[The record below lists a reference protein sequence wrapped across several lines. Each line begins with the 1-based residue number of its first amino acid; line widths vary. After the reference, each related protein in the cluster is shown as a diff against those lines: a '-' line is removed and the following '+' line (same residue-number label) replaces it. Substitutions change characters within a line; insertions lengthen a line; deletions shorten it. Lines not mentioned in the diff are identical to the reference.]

1 MVQACCAQAE
11 RMKMLNIIC
20 GNLAKLTTMGRFSS
34 HGAKRVR
41 GAGSITKMIGVLT
54 APNIGARW
62 GQSKPSSKASLWS
75 LAAIFA
81 AMMLVSGC
89 SPNPKHPLLLGRT
102 MGTTFSV
109 RIAHFSLNLEQK
121 RQILGEIQG
130 VLDEIN
136 RQMSVWDE
144 NSEISRFN
152 KAPNGEF
159 IEISLDFQAVV
170 RRALEIA
177 AATGGAF
184 DPTVGPLVN
193 LWGFGPQNGPQ
204 RDKPTAE
211 QLAAV
216 RASIG
221 WQNIEII
228 ADGRLGKRIPG
239 LQLDLGAIA
248 KGYAVDRV
256 ANLLLERGFSDF
268 LVEIGGET
276 RAFGQNPEYQAWKIG
291 ILRPDGT
298 QNIQKTVFL
307 TNGRAIAT
315 SGDYRNFYRAESGE
329 IETHIMDPRTG
340 EPVRHKTASVSVLA
354 DDCMTADALATALF
368 VLGPDE
374 GLPLLAAK
382 FPGVGALF
390 ILRGDDGSLREVA
403 SPNFFSR

>member
-1 MVQACCAQAE
+1 
-11 RMKMLNIIC
+11 MKMLKIIC
-20 GNLAKLTTMGRFSS
+20 WNLAKLAVWSRFSS

-41 GAGSITKMIGVLT
+41 GAVCITKMDGILT
-54 APNIGARW
+54 MQNTGAGRVHLK
-62 GQSKPSSKASLWS
+62 SSSKACLGG
-75 LAAIFA
+75 LTVIFA
-81 AMMLVSGC
+81 AMVLVSGC
-89 SPNPKHPLLLGRT
+89 SQTPKHPLLLGHT

-109 RIAHFSLNLEQK
+109 RMAHVSLDFEQK
-121 RQILGEIQG
+121 RQLLGEIQG

-152 KAPNGEF
+152 RAPNGEF
-159 IEISLDFQAVV
+159 IGISSDFQAVV

-177 AATGGAF
+177 EATGGAF

-193 LWGFGPQNGPQ
+193 LWGFGPKNGQ
-204 RDKPTAE
+204 KRVKPATE

-221 WQNIEII
+221 WQNIEIT

-256 ANLLLERGFSDF
+256 ANLLLERGFSNF

-276 RAFGQNPEYQAWKIG
+276 RVFGQNPEHQAWKIG
-291 ILRPDGT
+291 ILRPDDT
-298 QNIQKTVFL
+298 QNIQKMVFL
-307 TNGRAIAT
+307 TDGRAIAT
-315 SGDYRNFYRAESGE
+315 SGDYRNFYRAENGE

-340 EPVRHKTASVSVLA
+340 EPARHKTASVSVLA
-354 DDCMTADALATALF
+354 EDCMTADALATALF

-374 GLPLLAAK
+374 GLPLLAEK
-382 FPGVGALF
+382 FPGVEALF
-390 ILRGDDGSLREVA
+390 ILRENDGSLREVS
-403 SPNFFSR
+403 SPHFFSD